1 MPENT
6 PPVPRRDALVAGAT
20 GLIGR
25 ELLTLLVASPH
36 YERIHVLLRR
46 PAKGLAADARVVPHF
61 VEYAKLTP
69 MPPVDDVFIAL
80 GTTIGVAGSRDA
92 FRKVD
97 FDAVLNTAK
106 ACLVRGAR
114 RLVVVS
120 ALGANR
126 RSLVF
131 YNRVKGQME
140 EAVSRLG
147 YESITIV
154 QPSLLMG
161 DRAALGQPT
170 RGGEVWAARLLKPV
184 MPLVPRAMRPIEAG
198 AVAQAMFRAA
208 GDATPG
214 VRIIRSAD
222 MQPA

>member
-1 MPENT
+1 MPEIT

-80 GTTIGVAGSRDA
+80 GTTIGVAGSKDA

-106 ACLVRGAR
+106 ACLVRGAK

-120 ALGANR
+120 ALGANS

-140 EAVSRLG
+140 EAVSRLN

-161 DRAALGQPT
+161 DRAALGQPV
-170 RGGEVWAARLLKPV
+170 RAGETWAARLLKPV
-184 MPLVPRAMRPIEAG
+184 MPLVPRGMRPIEAA
-198 AVAQAMFRAA
+198 AVARAMLDAA
-208 GDATPG
+208 ADGAPG
-214 VRIIRSAD
+214 VRTLRSAD
-222 MQPA
+222 LQPA

>member
-1 MPENT
+1 MPET
-6 PPVPRRDALVAGAT
+6 TQPLQRRDALVAGAT

-25 ELLTLLVASPH
+25 QLLELLVASPG
-36 YERIHVLLRR
+36 YQRIHVLLRR
-46 PAKGLAADARVVPHF
+46 PAKNLPADARVVPHF
-61 VEYAKLTP
+61 VEFAKLTP

-80 GTTIGVAGSRDA
+80 GTTIGVAGSKDA

-106 ACLVRGAR
+106 ACLVRGAK

-120 ALGANR
+120 ALGANTK
-126 RSLVF
+126 SLVF

-147 YESITIV
+147 YDSITIV

-161 DRAALGQPT
+161 DRAALGQST
-170 RGGEVWAARLLKPV
+170 RAGEEWAARLFRPV
-184 MPLVPRAMRPIEAG
+184 MPLVPRGMRPIAAS
-198 AVAQAMFRAA
+198 AVAQAMLRAA
-208 GDATPG
+208 SQGSPG
-214 VRIIRSAD
+214 VRVLRSGD

>member
-1 MPENT
+1 MPETNQ
-6 PPVPRRDALVAGAT
+6 PLQRRDALVAGAT
-20 GLIGR
+20 GLVGR
-25 ELLTLLVASPH
+25 ELLTLLVASPG
-36 YERIHVLLRR
+36 YERVHVLLRR
-46 PAKGLAADARVVPHF
+46 PARNLPPDARVVPHF

-80 GTTIGVAGSRDA
+80 GTTIGVAGSKDA

-97 FDAVLNTAK
+97 FDAVVNTAK
-106 ACLVRGAR
+106 ACLVRGAK

-120 ALGANR
+120 ALGANAK
-126 RSLVF
+126 SLVF

-140 EAVSRLG
+140 EAVGKLG

-161 DRAALGQPT
+161 DRVALGQPT
-170 RGGEVWAARLLKPV
+170 RAGEEWASRLFKPV
-184 MPLVPRAMRPIEAG
+184 MPLVPRGMRPIAAS
-198 AVAQAMFRAA
+198 AVAQAMLQAA
-208 GDATPG
+208 REAKPG
-214 VRIIRSAD
+214 VRVLRSGD